1 MPGPAAV
8 AAALAWLGD
17 GMSRRFPAQLDAEA
31 CQAQA
36 QALLAS
42 ASPQDTPM
50 KPALELAWTLRQV
63 DSRLA
68 AQLARACIAQTP
80 GPDAT
85 ACALL
90 VLAEAAW
97 LEADLARAQA
107 KLAAAQAL
115 LGPTGPPRA
124 LSDLHWLRSQLA
136 AEAGQARLR
145 DEAIADSL
153 AAARAA
159 GDVLRVAQGRLAL
172 ACLAAIDGQGLDGDA
187 AATVHAGLAADDPC
201 LRMLAHLAQQH
212 IAMRAQDTA
221 GAIAHGEVAIS
232 AAKACGQ
239 WRRAIFVSCNI
250 GLELHDRHALDEALA
265 RLDATL
271 PLARRCGWPLPLGS
285 ILHAMAECLNG
296 LGRHAAAADLAGE
309 ACALADRLPLARTRL
324 TGLIALGNAL
334 RHLPDRADDAE
345 SVYLRA
351 EQAAAAAGDEVIGR
365 YARYGRAWLR
375 HARGDTQA
383 AWPLAEAALA
393 HALQQGD
400 LAHAALCLRLQAA
413 LAATPGARIDAGH
426 AGASPRQLLE
436 RARTLLPPEPD
447 MAESHALL
455 AELARATQAEGDVGA
470 AGAHWRAAYEALA
483 VQRSRE
489 FNDRAAATEVRLRTE
504 QALARARVERE
515 LSLRDPLTQL
525 HNRRFFDAMIE
536 RCVADAR
543 AASADGHLLFVMVD
557 IDRFKAINDRHGH
570 AAGDAV
576 LVQFAQRLR
585 SVARAQDHLVRWGGE
600 EFLLLLNAA
609 SRADGEVV
617 AQRLLQE
624 ITGRSF
630 ELPGGLLAPVSCSI
644 GWCAFAP
651 GRASPAPATWHD
663 ALALAD
669 ARLYEAKRAGRNR
682 AVG

>member
-1 MPGPAAV
+1 
-8 AAALAWLGD
+8 
-17 GMSRRFPAQLDAEA
+17 
-31 CQAQA
+31 
-36 QALLAS
+36 
-42 ASPQDTPM
+42 
-50 KPALELAWTLRQV
+50 
-63 DSRLA
+63 
-68 AQLARACIAQTP
+68 
-80 GPDAT
+80 
-85 ACALL
+85 
-90 VLAEAAW
+90 
-97 LEADLARAQA
+97 
-107 KLAAAQAL
+107 
-115 LGPTGPPRA
+115 
-124 LSDLHWLRSQLA
+124 
-136 AEAGQARLR
+136 
-145 DEAIADSL
+145 
-153 AAARAA
+153 
-159 GDVLRVAQGRLAL
+159 
-172 ACLAAIDGQGLDGDA
+172 
-187 AATVHAGLAADDPC
+187 
-201 LRMLAHLAQQH
+201 
-212 IAMRAQDTA
+212 
-221 GAIAHGEVAIS
+221 
-232 AAKACGQ
+232 
-239 WRRAIFVSCNI
+239 
-250 GLELHDRHALDEALA
+250 
-265 RLDATL
+265 
-271 PLARRCGWPLPLGS
+271 
-285 ILHAMAECLNG
+285 
-296 LGRHAAAADLAGE
+296 
-309 ACALADRLPLARTRL
+309 
-324 TGLIALGNAL
+324 
-334 RHLPDRADDAE
+334 
-345 SVYLRA
+345 VYLRA

-570 AAGDAV
+570 AA
-576 LVQFAQRLR
+576 
-585 SVARAQDHLVRWGGE
+585 
-600 EFLLLLNAA
+600 

>member
-1 MPGPAAV
+1 MPGPAPV
-8 AAALAWLGD
+8 TVALAWLGD
-17 GMSRRFPAQLDAEA
+17 GMSRRFPADLDAEA
-31 CQAQA
+31 CHAQA

-42 ASPQDTPM
+42 ASLHGLQM

-85 ACALL
+85 ACAQL

-97 LEADLARAQA
+97 LEADPAQA
-107 KLAAAQAL
+107 QAQLAVAQAL
-115 LGPTGPPRA
+115 LGPAASPRA

-136 AEAGQARLR
+136 AEAGQGKVR
-145 DEAIADSL
+145 DEAIAASL

-159 GDVLRVAQGRLAL
+159 GDGLRVAQGRLAL
-172 ACLAAIDGQGLDGDA
+172 ACMAAIDDQALDDDA
-187 AATVHAGLAADDPC
+187 AATVNAGLAADDPC

-212 IAMRAQDTA
+212 IAMQAQDGA
-221 GAIAHGEVAIS
+221 RAIAHGDRAVG

-250 GLELHDRHALDEALA
+250 ALDLIDRHAQDEALA

-271 PLARRCGWPLPLGS
+271 PLARLCGWPLPLAGT
-285 ILHAMAECLNG
+285 LHAMAECLNG
-296 LGRHAAAADLAGE
+296 LGRHAAAVELASE
-309 ACALADRLPLARTRL
+309 ACALAESLPLARTRL

-334 RHLPDRADDAE
+334 RHLPDRANEAE
-345 SVYLRA
+345 SVYQRA
-351 EQAAAAAGDEVIGR
+351 QQAAEAAGDEVISR
-365 YARYGRAWLR
+365 YAHYGRACLR
-375 HARGDTQA
+375 HAQGDTQS

-413 LAATPGARIDAGH
+413 LAAHPGARASAGH
-426 AGASPRQLLE
+426 VGASPRQLLE
-436 RARTLLPPEPD
+436 RARALLPLEPD
-447 MAESHALL
+447 VAESHALL
-455 AELARATQAEGDVGA
+455 AELARATQAEGDA
-470 AGAHWRAAYEALA
+470 AVASAHWRAAYEALA

-504 QALARARVERE
+504 QALARARVEHE

-525 HNRRFFDAMIE
+525 HNRRYFHSTID

-543 AASADGHLLFVMVD
+543 AAGADGHLLIVMVD
-557 IDRFKAINDRHGH
+557 IDRFKAINDGHGH

-609 SRADGEVV
+609 SRADGEAV

-624 ITGRSF
+624 VSGRSF
-630 ELPGGLLAPVSCSI
+630 ELPGGQPAAVTCSI

-651 GRASPAPATWHD
+651 GRASPALATWRD

-682 AVG
+682 VVG